1 MGGIFMSKENQFT
14 HRIISDFLGG
24 KMKRCQAAEL
34 LQVRERTVT
43 REKLA
48 SEHKIEVSYS
58 VFRRWCHE
66 KKLVKRK
73 KRRSST
79 VRRSRVRMANEG
91 LLLQMDG
98 SHHKWN
104 GEQPWCLIAAIDDAT
119 SDIPYGEFFLSED
132 TLNCMT
138 VMQRIID
145 RRGIPTAIYVDKAGW
160 FGGMK
165 RQQFCQFKPGYD
177 RKGLLCRAPHTVRAT
192 SNAEGKSGL
201 RDGALPQTP
210 GALPRRVRQVVV
222 RARFP
227 AVWIRPSFVGRLQT
241 AGKRTKASAILNTA
255 GEVRLS
261 WVMRF
266 GREGHATA
274 HGGMALAKASTSWA
288 RSPFFQ
294 IPLDRI
300 FERMDGAREG
310 QGRHH
315 LLPSIRCPKATTID
329 A

>member
-266 GREGHATA
+266 GREG
-274 HGGMALAKASTSWA
+274 
-288 RSPFFQ
+288 
-294 IPLDRI
+294 
-300 FERMDGAREG
+300 